1 MMRMQLLKKI
11 NVSRQMQC
19 NFLFG
24 VIIHAA
30 FLFRFQLYTLS
41 RKLLLVQFNSL
52 YFIVNLPSVCVA
64 VVLVKCAGFVLS

>member
-11 NVSRQMQC
+11 NVSQQMKC

-30 FLFRFQLYTLS
+30 FFFRFQLYTLS

-52 YFIVNLPSVCVA
+52 YFIVNFPSVCVA

>member
-30 FLFRFQLYTLS
+30 FFFRFQLYVYTEQKTVTS
-41 RKLLLVQFNSL
+41 TV
-52 YFIVNLPSVCVA
+52 
-64 VVLVKCAGFVLS
+64 